1 MWVAKGKLSSAF
13 LQKERRYVLPDYK
26 IRYREHTTESSF
38 RLGSSAVFYYFYF
51 AFFSFMNRRVIS
63 TNPYRGSTANG
74 YACPSGMAL
83 HYDDVPCIN
92 GSVRIE
98 FTQNKWFACVECM
111 DIWKLYYL
119 KRPTGQFPNE
129 VLFFWLGTANFPH
142 TYRVLGA
149 WDILLTLTCMWANV
163 HLESSCLLM
172 TCCQVLEYD
181 TVLRRYFSVTQDLS
195 KLSTQLHWALVGL
208 NWKTNKQ
215 KTEHFS
221 VPGASFLMRAG
232 TADPKGESKGSLPSS

>member
-1 MWVAKGKLSSAF
+1 MCFQTTKSDTGNIPLNHHLDSV
-13 LQKERRYVLPDYK
+13 QVLFF
-26 IRYREHTTESSF
+26 IIFIS
-38 RLGSSAVFYYFYF
+38 L
-51 AFFSFMNRRVIS
+51 FFSFMNRRVIS

-129 VLFFWLGTANFPH
+129 VLFFWLGTANFSH

-163 HLESSCLLM
+163 HLESSCLL
-172 TCCQVLEYD
+172 TICCQVLEYS
-181 TVLRRYFSVTQDLS
+181 TVLRGYFSITLDLA
-195 KLSTQLHWALVGL
+195 KLSTQLHQAFVGL
-208 NWKTNKQ
+208 NWKQTNK
-215 KTEHFS
+215 KTEPFS
-221 VPGASFLMRAG
+221 ILGAVFFMRAG
-232 TADPKGESKGSLPSS
+232 TADPKGEPQGSLPSF